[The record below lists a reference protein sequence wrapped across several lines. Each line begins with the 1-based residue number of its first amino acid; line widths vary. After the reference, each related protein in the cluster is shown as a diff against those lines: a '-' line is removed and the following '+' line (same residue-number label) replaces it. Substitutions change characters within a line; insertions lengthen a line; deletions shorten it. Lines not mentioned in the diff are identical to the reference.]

1 MNLKREQMVAELVEY
16 DMFHMPMGE
25 VLHIICE
32 GLKLM
37 YENKSDDELL
47 LAYKSLLGEPVE
59 VH

>member
-1 MNLKREQMVAELVEY
+1 MVAELVEY

-25 VLHIICE
+25 VLHIICK

-47 LAYKSLLGEPVE
+47 SAYKSLFGDPVE

>member
-16 DMFHMPMGE
+16 DMFHMSTGE
-25 VLHIICE
+25 VLNIICE

-37 YENKSDDELL
+37 YEDKSDDELL
-47 LAYKSLLGEPVE
+47 LTYKSLLGEPVE